1 MYPNHTETL
10 SICVEE
16 KKKNFNVSQSLVPQN
31 DYVL

>member
-16 KKKNFNVSQSLVPQN
+16 KKIFNISQSLVPQN